1 MPNELPATRVD
12 LAHRNLAPLDLAHRK
27 STPRKFSLPILL
39 AACVVAPALL
49 IIAANGSG
57 LTLALPMAHAR
68 EGIAIPAPSLP
79 ISEAATRQT
88 AIFAGGCFWGVEG
101 VFEHVKGVIRVDS
114 GYAGGSKQNADYDL
128 VSSGQT
134 PHAEAVRI
142 VYDPKIISY
151 NNLMQIF
158 FSVAL
163 DPTQLNRQGPDS
175 GRQYRN
181 ALFPV
186 TAAQNKAAKAYL
198 AQLSVKSPWGKKP
211 VTKIESGTFYPAE
224 AYHQDFMAKNPN
236 HGYIRAWDA
245 PKVANL
251 KRLFPGRYR

>member
-1 MPNELPATRVD
+1 MPNELPATRRE
-12 LAHRNLAPLDLAHRK
+12 LEPGKLLPG
-27 STPRKFSLPILL
+27 KFSLPIML
-39 AACVVAPALL
+39 ASCVFAPALL
-49 IIAANGSG
+49 MIAANGSG
-57 LTLALPMAHAR
+57 LTLTFPMAHAR

-114 GYAGGSKQNADYDL
+114 GYAGGTKETADYDL

-134 PHAEAVRI
+134 AHAEAVRV

-251 KRLFPGRYR
+251 KRLFPADYR